1 MNQLVETSTKLDVY
15 FEGWHIKRVK
25 RQVEKEIKSER
36 DFKGQKTTTKEIT
49 TEVVK
54 VEPKLV
60 VSKRKQVKIEGWSDN
75 SIPVHQLVEQLE
87 NSKGHGVAVA
97 PGDGHVLYLPVPP
110 EVQLEYGLL
119 MRDL

>member
-1 MNQLVETSTKLDVY
+1 MNQLVETSPKLDVY

-75 SIPVHQLVEQLE
+75 SIPVHQLVEQLD
-87 NSKGHGVAVA
+87 NSKMSRIFVKSHLTLSDSAQQSIGKTV
-97 PGDGHVLYLPVPP
+97 D
-110 EVQLEYGLL
+110 EFDRE
-119 MRDL
+119 